1 MDQSTFL
8 SRTLW
13 SYRESE
19 EYVDVILV
27 CQDEPISA
35 HIALL
40 APLLSSF
47 GISFHCIEDLPDVL
61 ILVILR
67 AHRSKEPSKA
77 SYAEHTILPF
87 QTNLHNDKNAVKIE
101 ALEAD
106 DEGKGRSSGQHRI
119 AEEANFKVH
128 DEEEDLPRAE

>member
-8 SRTLW
+8 SRALW

-61 ILVILR
+61 ILGDLESTQIEGALKSLLCR
-67 AHRSKEPSKA
+67 A
-77 SYAEHTILPF
+77 Y
-87 QTNLHNDKNAVKIE
+87 N
-101 ALEAD
+101 
-106 DEGKGRSSGQHRI
+106 SSLS
-119 AEEANFKVH
+119 NKS
-128 DEEEDLPRAE
+128 P